1 MTVDKPPRRMSMAL
15 KHALEFGPLVI
26 FFVVMLTTN
35 IYTATAVLMGVAVLV
50 SLTAY
55 IIEGRIPTLI
65 LFGSVLALVFGSL
78 TLFFH
83 DETFIKVRP
92 TITFSLLGSVLLGG
106 LAFGRIFLRSL
117 FEYAFQ
123 IDEAGW
129 RKLTTRIAVWFF
141 VLAIANHLVWTN
153 FSAEFW
159 AGYKLFAVPA
169 MMLAFMALQAPL
181 LLRHQ
186 LPGANAE
193 NQGSEQAP
201 D

>member
-1 MTVDKPPRRMSMAL
+1 
-15 KHALEFGPLVI
+15 
-26 FFVVMLTTN
+26 
-35 IYTATAVLMGVAVLV
+35 MGVAVLV